1 MKKIFLLIFILST
14 CYFLPIEAYAQNKDN
29 PIKCSLDLTNVK
41 DDMLMVEMTAPKF
54 SSDEAIFRMPK
65 MVPGTYSIY
74 DFGRFVK
81 DLKAFDKNN
90 NELSVE
96 REDINSWKITDAKKL
111 KKLTYWVEDT
121 FDSKDTGKFIFEPAG
136 TNISKDNFVINT
148 HGFFGYF
155 DDMKTNEYIID
166 ITKPQGFYGSTPLI
180 ADFSDETRDEFRV
193 KDYFTLVD
201 SPMMYNIPDTTII
214 NVAGTDVLISVYSPN
229 KMVNS
234 KFVAGSTK
242 ALLEASANYLS
253 GELPVKKYA
262 FLFYF
267 FKGMAGS
274 GAAGALEHNNSSL
287 YSLGEAPPG
296 AIEGQVK
303 HTAAHEFFHII
314 TPLGI
319 HSEEIGN
326 FDYNVPKMSKH
337 LWLYEGVTEYNSMI
351 ALVRSGVNSPAEFT
365 KDIERKILVSKF
377 YNDTLPF
384 TEMSKYALGK
394 YEKQYQNVYEKGA
407 LIGMCLDIKLRQLS
421 YGSYGLIDLLR
432 DLSKK
437 YGAEKSFVD
446 EELFDEITAMTYP
459 EIREFFATYV
469 EGSKKL
475 PYKEF
480 LSVVGLDFGGGAK
493 EKEFSLGTQA
503 IDFDM
508 KTKRIYIKSDDI
520 DEFGK
525 SLGLKQGD
533 QYTKVNGK
541 ELEVSKIQSIIND
554 FFTKAVEGE
563 DVEIE
568 VARKDADGNEKLVL
582 LKGKMKMVTAEGKPE
597 VKLSKNPTEEQLRL
611 RKAWMGS

>member
-1 MKKIFLLIFILST
+1 MKKIFLLLIVALYIP
-14 CYFLPIEAYAQNKDN
+14 YGYGQNKEN
-29 PIKCSLDLTNVK
+29 PIKFTLDLTNVQ
-41 DDMLMVEMTAPKF
+41 DDRLMVEMTAPKF
-54 SSDEAIFRMPK
+54 SSDEATYRLPK

-74 DFGRFVK
+74 DFGRFVH
-81 DLKAFDKNN
+81 DLKAFDKND
-90 NELSVE
+90 NELDVE
-96 REDINSWKITDAKKL
+96 REDINSWKISGAKKL

-155 DDMKTNEYIID
+155 DDMKDNEYVID
-166 ITKPQGFYGSTPLI
+166 IIKPQGFYGATPLV
-180 ADFSDETRDEFRV
+180 ADFSDDTRDEFRV
-193 KDYFTLVD
+193 NSYFTLVD
-201 SPMMYNIPDTTII
+201 SPLMYNIPDTTVI

-229 KMVNS
+229 KMVKS
-234 KFVAGSTK
+234 KFVAENIQ
-242 ALLEASANYLS
+242 ALLQASADYL
-253 GELPVKKYA
+253 GGQLPVKKYA

-267 FKGMAGS
+267 FSGMAGS

-287 YSLGEAPPG
+287 YSLGESAPS
-296 AIEGQVK
+296 AVAGQVK
-303 HTAAHEFFHII
+303 HTAAHEFMHII

-351 ALVRSGVNSPAEFT
+351 ALVRGGVSSPSDFT
-365 KDIERKILVSKF
+365 RDIERKILVSKF

-421 YGSYGLIDLLR
+421 GGSYGLIDLLHE
-432 DLSKK
+432 LAKK
-437 YGAEKSFVD
+437 YGAERSFLD
-446 EELFDEITAMTYP
+446 EELFDEITTMTYP
-459 EIREFFATYV
+459 EIRDFFAKYV
-469 EGSKKL
+469 EGSSKL

-480 LSVVGLDFGGGAK
+480 LSIVGIDFGGGAQ
-493 EKEFSLGTQA
+493 EKEFSLGSQG
-503 IDFDM
+503 INFDM
-508 KTKRIYIKSDDI
+508 KTKRIFVESGDI

-525 SLGLKQGD
+525 SIGLKQGD
-533 QYTKVNGK
+533 QFTKINGK
-541 ELEVSKIQSIIND
+541 ALEVSKIQSTLND
-554 FFTKAVEGE
+554 FFTKAKEGE

-568 VARKDADGNEKLVL
+568 VARTDSDGSEKLVT

-597 VKLSKNPTEEQLRL
+597 VKLAKNPTDEQLRL